1 MYTLK
6 NDRIEIKISEIGAE
20 IRSLKKDGERVLHD
34 GNPEFWSGVA
44 PIMFPVCDGT
54 VDGVIEVDGVR
65 YPMIQHGY
73 ARLSEFEIAGE
84 SEKSV
89 TFLHTSNE
97 ETKKSY
103 PFDYEL
109 YITYTLEGCDLE
121 IKYDV
126 VNKSDRTMHFLIGS
140 HEAYACPDGIEN
152 YDVIFEK
159 KETLD
164 ASIRSGRFIEN
175 RTRRILTDSD
185 TLPLLYEYFE
195 IDSLM
200 FKKVKSRN
208 LVLKNRK
215 TGRSIGL
222 KFDGFDYLGFW
233 TKVGA
238 PFICIEPWCG
248 VQHTVG
254 DSPAIEKRE
263 GVNHLESGKTFT
275 RTHTII
281 M

>member
-185 TLPLLYEYFE
+185 TLPLLYEYIE